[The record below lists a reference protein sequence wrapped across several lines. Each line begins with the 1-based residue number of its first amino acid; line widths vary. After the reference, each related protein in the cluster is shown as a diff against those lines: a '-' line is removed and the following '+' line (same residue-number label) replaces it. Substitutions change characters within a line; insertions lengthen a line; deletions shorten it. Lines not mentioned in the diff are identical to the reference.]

1 MNKERR
7 MRIPLVGGS
16 SLLVIFA
23 VLCLTVF
30 ALLGL
35 SAVQAGGRLSQKMAD
50 SVEAYYEADC
60 MAEEICARLR
70 LGELPAEV
78 MQEGD
83 TYTYV
88 CPVSETNELQVE
100 LHKTGEQW
108 EVTRWNV
115 VSTVAWE
122 SDDSLDLWDGEFEF
136 E

>member
-35 SAVQAGGRLSQKMAD
+35 SAVQAGGRLSQKMVD

-60 MAEEICARLR
+60 MAEELYARLR

-115 VSTVAWE
+115 VSTAAWE
-122 SDDSLDLWDGEFEF
+122 SDVSLDLWDGEFEF

>member
-35 SAVQAGGRLSQKMAD
+35 SAVQAGGRLSQKMVD

-60 MAEEICARLR
+60 MAEELYARLR

-88 CPVSETNELQVE
+88 CPVSETNELQVV
-100 LHKTGEQW
+100 LYKTGEQW

-115 VSTVAWE
+115 VSTAAWE
-122 SDDSLDLWDGEFEF
+122 SDVSLDLWDGEFEF

>member
-23 VLCLTVF
+23 ALCLTVF

-35 SAVQAGGRLSQKMAD
+35 SAVQAGGRLSQKMVD

-60 MAEEICARLR
+60 MAEELYARLR

-88 CPVSETNELQVE
+88 CPVSETNELQVV
-100 LHKTGEQW
+100 LYKTGEQW
-108 EVTRWNV
+108 EVIRWNV
-115 VSTVAWE
+115 VSTAAWE

>member
-35 SAVQAGGRLSQKMAD
+35 SAVQAGGRLSQKMVD

-60 MAEEICARLR
+60 MAEEIYARLR

-88 CPVSETNELQVE
+88 CPVSETNELQVV
-100 LHKTGEQW
+100 LYKTGEQW
-108 EVTRWNV
+108 EVIRWNV
-115 VSTVAWE
+115 VSTAAWE

>member
-35 SAVQAGGRLSQKMAD
+35 SAVQAGGRLSQKMVD

-60 MAEEICARLR
+60 MAEELYARLR

-78 MQEGD
+78 VQEGD

-88 CPVSETNELQVE
+88 CPVSETNELQVV
-100 LHKTGEQW
+100 LYKTGEQW
-108 EVTRWNV
+108 EVIRWNV
-115 VSTVAWE
+115 VSTAAWE
-122 SDDSLDLWDGEFEF
+122 SDVSLDLWDGEFEF